1 MDNGGF
7 NHKLSA
13 KSAAVDL
20 TRSVI
25 NSNFALAPNT
35 TVNGHR
41 YSCIEPSGS
50 SSGSSDISTNSSGCQ
65 IRTKNQNAIQRQGI
79 VSLNPYNR
87 WTVNSIDKKCYEN
100 KKGINTTVSS
110 ANDSNNVYS
119 IADKSKWTQ
128 KTPINGNISV

>member
-1 MDNGGF
+1 MDNGAF
-7 NHKLSA
+7 NHKLPA
-13 KSAAVDL
+13 KSAAVGL

-25 NSNFALAPNT
+25 NSNFALAPNK

-41 YSCIEPSGS
+41 YSCIEQSGS
-50 SSGSSDISTNSSGCQ
+50 SGSCDISINTSGCQ
-65 IRTKNQNAIQRQGI
+65 IRTKNRNAIQRQGNI
-79 VSLNPYNR
+79 SINPYNR
-87 WTVNSIDKKCYEN
+87 WTVNSIDTKCYEN
-100 KKGINTTVSS
+100 KKGINTTASS